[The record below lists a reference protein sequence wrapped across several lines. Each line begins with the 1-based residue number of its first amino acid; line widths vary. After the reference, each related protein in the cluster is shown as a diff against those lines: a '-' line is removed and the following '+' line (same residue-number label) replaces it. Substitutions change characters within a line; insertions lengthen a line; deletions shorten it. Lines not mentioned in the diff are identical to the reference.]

1 MLRSAV
7 RPIGEA
13 LKMPPVGLWRWIAL
27 QNIERFRGL
36 IDSEE
41 VEARRIVL
49 KDLLDR
55 EAAKLQEPAPDWR

>member
-1 MLRSAV
+1 
-7 RPIGEA
+7 
-13 LKMPPVGLWRWIAL
+13 MPPVGLWRWIAL